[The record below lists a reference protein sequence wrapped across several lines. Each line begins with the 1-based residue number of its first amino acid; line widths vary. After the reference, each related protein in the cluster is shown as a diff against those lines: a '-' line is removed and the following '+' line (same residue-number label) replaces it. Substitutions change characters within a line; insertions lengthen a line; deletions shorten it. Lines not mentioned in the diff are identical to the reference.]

1 MNLASLGNG
10 RPDGQLVVVSAD
22 HSRFVSAGRVA
33 PSLLAALD
41 DWHATAPQLADLFG
55 ALNRLGK
62 SLETSPVSPAQAAEL
77 LALVGDGTI
86 SGTIAKQVFEK
97 MLESGDGAALIVERE
112 GLKQTS
118 DTGAIEAAVA
128 KVLADRPVL
137 IMTVTGMA
145 RLDVEREGYKRERLQ
160 ALVVAE
166 QRRAQGGGTATVT
179 VSPAQYP
186 ELLKAVY
193 RRADITKPRN
203 LVGLAKDLPVPEME
217 ALLLADIPVTE
228 ESMREL
234 ALQRGVAVRDYLA
247 TRQLPLER
255 LFLGAPKTTAD
266 KAPATAGA
274 ATAASGAASGPT
286 EAAWTPRA
294 ELALT
299 IK

>member
-1 MNLASLGNG
+1 
-10 RPDGQLVVVSAD
+10 
-22 HSRFVSAGRVA
+22 
-33 PSLLAALD
+33 
-41 DWHATAPQLADLFG
+41 
-55 ALNRLGK
+55 
-62 SLETSPVSPAQAAEL
+62 
-77 LALVGDGTI
+77 
-86 SGTIAKQVFEK
+86 
-97 MLESGDGAALIVERE
+97 
-112 GLKQTS
+112 
-118 DTGAIEAAVA
+118 
-128 KVLADRPVL
+128 VLADRPVL

-193 RRADITKPRN
+193 RRADIPKPRN
-203 LVGLAKDLPVPEME
+203 LVGLAKDIPVPEME

-274 ATAASGAASGPT
+274 ATAASGAASGPS